1 MFEHRDT
8 FLTEQLLLRDGVEQR
23 FVVRGLPGRV
33 GENDIEA
40 VRVGQP
46 IQALGQREGRS
57 ARRKAVVEEIKS
69 LSIENSDSF
78 PAPAGLI
85 REDRDR

>member
-1 MFEHRDT
+1 MPLLQVRDFPDDLYET
-8 FLTEQLLLRDGVEQR
+8 LSRAAQHDNRSIAQET
-23 FVVRGLPGRV
+23 VVL
-33 GENDIEA
+33 IK
-40 VRVGQP
+40 
-46 IQALGQREGRS
+46 QALGQREGRS

>member
-1 MFEHRDT
+1 MPLLQVRDFPDDLYDT
-8 FLTEQLLLRDGVEQR
+8 LSRAAKHDNRSIAQET
-23 FVVRGLPGRV
+23 VVL
-33 GENDIEA
+33 IK
-40 VRVGQP
+40 
-46 IQALGQREGRS
+46 QALGQREGRS